1 MALYFLDSSAIV
13 KRYFQEP
20 GHEWIEMLHDPA
32 QGHGLYIA
40 QAALVEVV
48 ASICRKAREQNMP
61 LEERDSTIDDF
72 RRDVQNAYSVWLV
85 DNALYTAAGDL
96 CRSHRLRAYDAVQ
109 LACALAVREDVL
121 AAQPPDAEPPD
132 FLFVSADLG
141 LLTIA
146 RAEGFRSE
154 NPNNYS

>member
-20 GHEWIEMLHDPA
+20 GHEWTEMLHDPA

-61 LEERDSTIDDF
+61 REERDTTIDDF
-72 RRDVQNAYSVWLV
+72 RRDVQNAYNVWVV
-85 DNALYTAAGDL
+85 DDSLYTNAGDL
-96 CRSHRLRAYDAVQ
+96 CRSHQLRAYDAIQ

-121 AAQPPDAEPPD
+121 VAHPPDSEPPD
-132 FLFVSADLG
+132 YIFVSADLG

-146 RAEGFRSE
+146 RSEGFRSE